1 MNPDQPHS
9 QWTSFL
15 PGHQNYNFSLILC
28 LPSALSSPLSLYY
41 RSGGQNPR
49 LRSNIPP
56 SLPPPALN
64 LSEVECLK
72 LFACV
77 PTRLI
82 SGPTHRADT
91 FPSQE
96 TPGLIQQS
104 PAPVNI
110 NWLLSDFTRWTDL
123 TVDDRNKNG
132 WRRTKNW
139 LKNTKR

>member
-1 MNPDQPHS
+1 MSPGQLHS

-82 SGPTHRADT
+82 SDSTHRADI
-91 FPSQE
+91 FP
-96 TPGLIQQS
+96 PWRPPQQS
-104 PAPVNI
+104 ALNT
-110 NWLLSDFTRWTDL
+110 NWLVSDLTRWIDYKKKT
-123 TVDDRNKNG
+123 TGEEPKKYANKY
-132 WRRTKNW
+132 KN
-139 LKNTKR
+139 LIK